1 MTNLTMPGPVAII
14 VHKEAEKIIMKETD
28 KPGTN
33 PRNYF
38 YILYLLQNG
47 NS

>member
-1 MTNLTMPGPVAII
+1 MTILTMPGPVVII

-28 KPGTN
+28 KPGEN
-33 PRNYF
+33 PRKYF
-38 YILYLLQNG
+38 HILYLLQNG